1 MNASLEQL
9 VATLK
14 HMQTL
19 PEGNFIFERVE
30 GSAYPSEDEAS
41 HSNRITTIE
50 YVRHYL
56 NILVAFIENHTFDH
70 LPEDFDTT
78 LNTFNQSLQ
87 EFTQWALT
95 PRSDIIEYT
104 PGGLAG
110 SSSLPNRFKISKL
123 KLINFRVLCESI
135 LAYLHNC
142 ADAQTPEQLRAKYLA
157 LQQESSRLEALGA
170 TIRKRLSTLEKEP
183 SLRPEELAKIKA
195 TREALLQWDNARKY
209 IEDSLTTIT
218 EIQNA
223 YKKHYE
229 EFTQD
234 TDTLRKAMEHAQHL
248 NERIADLEQR
258 NTKLT
263 EDLEKNLS
271 EYSSLSLGESF
282 IRRKKELED
291 DERKQYTRIN
301 WSIVLIIGINFYN
314 FLLRELIFEKVLPK
328 LGINVSQFYT
338 EHLTQIII
346 TTELLVI
353 PFLWLIWL
361 ASKRILHI
369 SQLKEDYAFK
379 AATASSYIAYEQTA
393 TKIDSTLR
401 RKLLEILITR
411 FNEHPLKIA
420 DRETPSSPLHEFA
433 KLLGSRAFLKDGGQL
448 LKDFESSITSI
459 LDAADRFMKSFKD
472 LEETTARNTGT
483 DRTSETSA
491 PAEANNHSPK
501 AHK

>member
-30 GSAYPSEDEAS
+30 GSAYPSEDEAL

-78 LNTFNQSLQ
+78 LNTFNQNLQ

-110 SSSLPNRFKISKL
+110 LSSQPNKFKISKL

-142 ADAQTPEQLRAKYLA
+142 TDAQTPEQLRAKYLA
-157 LQQESSRLEALGA
+157 LQQESSSLETLGA
-170 TIRKRLSTLEKEP
+170 TIRERLSTLENEP
-183 SLRPEELAKIKA
+183 SLSLEELAKIKA
-195 TREALLQWDNARKY
+195 TREALLQWDDARKR
-209 IEDSLTTIT
+209 IKDSLKTIT
-218 EIQNA
+218 KIQKA
-223 YKKHYE
+223 YTRHYA
-229 EFTQD
+229 EFTHD
-234 TDTLRKAMEHAQHL
+234 TDTLREATQHAKNL
-248 NERIADLEQR
+248 IENIANLEMR

-263 EDLEKNLS
+263 EDIEKNLRD
-271 EYSSLSLGESF
+271 YSSLSLGESF
-282 IRRKKELED
+282 IRRKKELE
-291 DERKQYTRIN
+291 ENEKKQYTRIN
-301 WSIVLIIGINFYN
+301 WAITFIIGVNIYN
-314 FLLRELIFEKVLPK
+314 FLLSELIFVEFLPSI
-328 LGINVSQFYT
+328 GIDISQFYT
-338 EHLTQIII
+338 KHLTQIII

-379 AATASSYIAYEQTA
+379 AATASSYLAYEQTA

-420 DRETPSSPLHEFA
+420 DREIPSSPLHEFA

-448 LKDFESSITSI
+448 LKEFESCITST

-472 LEETTARNTGT
+472 LEETIARNTGT
-483 DRTSETSA
+483 GQTSETSVLS
-491 PAEANNHSPK
+491 EATDHS
-501 AHK
+501 HKDPR